1 MEMYLV
7 TFKCD
12 GEFVAE
18 FMNMWQIADVYG
30 CSDYNETS
38 DHKVYRLTPDAEP
51 ERLKIA
57 EERDGGCHVV
67 ALRTMAGEHVDD
79 YEWPEH

>member
-1 MEMYLV
+1 MCKYLM
-7 TFKCD
+7 TYKSD
-12 GEFVAE
+12 GQFVSNL
-18 FMNMWQIADVYG
+18 MNMWQIAILYG
-30 CSDYNETS
+30 CSDYNETY
-38 DHKVYRLTPDAEP
+38 DHAVYRLAPDAEP
-51 ERLKIA
+51 ERLKIG